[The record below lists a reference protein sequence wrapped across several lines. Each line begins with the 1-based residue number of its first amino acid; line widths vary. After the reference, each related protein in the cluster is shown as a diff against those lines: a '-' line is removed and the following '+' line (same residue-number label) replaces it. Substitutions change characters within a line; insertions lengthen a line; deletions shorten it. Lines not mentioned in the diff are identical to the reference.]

1 MKPKLPQVLGLLL
14 AITLVAC
21 TSDDTSSIPNEDINE
36 FIFDGVSYNLV
47 TAVVNDENTST
58 NDVSEIGISL
68 FNKTASEI
76 AGNSDL
82 TGINFV
88 YFDFDD
94 VTIQNTTYNQI
105 EDYDISI
112 NSSVINSE
120 FIPGTVLLSDSDAE
134 ADVYAQSGSVT
145 ITNFTD
151 FNIRFTFTFT
161 RNDGQVISGSYDG
174 NYILPAFD

>member
-1 MKPKLPQVLGLLL
+1 MKSKLPQVLGLLL
-14 AITLVAC
+14 AITLMAC
-21 TSDDTSSIPNEDINE
+21 TSDDTSSIPNDDTNQ
-36 FIFDGVSYNLV
+36 FTFNGVTYNLV

-68 FNKTASEI
+68 FNKTPSEI
-76 AGNSDL
+76 AGNGDL
-82 TGINFV
+82 TDVNFV

-94 VTIQNTTYNQI
+94 VTIQNTTYSQI
-105 EDYDISI
+105 DDYDISI
-112 NSSVINSE
+112 NSAVVDSE
-120 FIPGTVLLSDSDAE
+120 FIAGTVLLSDSDVE
-134 ADVYAQSGSVT
+134 ADVFAQSGSVT

-174 NYILPAFD
+174 SYILPVFD